1 MSRKMTSAEFQRREF
16 EKEVKK
22 VAVLINTDAIRRSN
36 ENPGLDP
43 VSEVTTEKRILRA
56 YNIAEMRAALREEQQ
71 GGE

>member
-22 VAVLINTDAIRRSN
+22 LMTVTYEDAQKTGVYAQAPLER
-36 ENPGLDP
+36 
-43 VSEVTTEKRILRA
+43 RILRA
-56 YNIAEMRAALREEQQ
+56 YNIAEMRTALREEQQ